1 MLRASPPNAAPRD
14 TTTEPTST
22 TPLHEALQRRARRFL
37 TEGRRGG
44 EALED
49 LAEEDLAAPLLL
61 RRENSLGVAMASVST
76 PRSGRPPTPG
86 TTPGTPGTPGAA
98 DGPSAPRFPSQQVDS
113 PLSLGA
119 RGAWTSGPNA
129 IIWSRDDADVD
140 EEPRNVSDRGAVA
153 ASSPHRTAGVP
164 ARPPPPAKL
173 YSLKRAW
180 LMMNAAGETATLEA
194 TKMEMQREL
203 GVPFRDLM
211 ILDPALPTAY
221 PSSIFI
227 RPRAIVV
234 NMEHVKLVVT
244 SGLVVSPLPTLDER
258 RGDGDDA
265 KFARR
270 FTRRLKRQL
279 AAGAARA
286 CEEDLED
293 LTLVPMHVPG
303 DFSDR
308 DDGRKGLD
316 ALDPSDRE
324 TLPADDEASRA
335 TRSRSSEKPHDKE
348 NKEKPPANDTTD
360 LLGLRQTPC
369 ELRVLLLPFELRVVE
384 AALHDVSGR
393 LLDEAVAL
401 ERDAAPA
408 LETLAERVSAA
419 SLEKTRGIK
428 AAMNSLAAR
437 VGAAREA
444 LEKLL
449 QDDADMA
456 AMRLSRGDDEALHE
470 DASDDDAS
478 KALLDDETGKDV
490 LPGTDIRNEP
500 NEQRE
505 VEGAR
510 SFSGPEER
518 EETST
523 GLRSPVFDVTEK
535 MTRKDDELLD
545 SLAKASASA
554 SSASASS
561 ASRSGVSVSS
571 AGAGAEAHEGVEA
584 LLEAYYMHCDYS
596 FKRLNELRQAVEDT
610 EDLAEIKLD
619 SQRNQ
624 LIKVDLMLSNG
635 ALAVGAFSM
644 VVGVFGMNL
653 PTGLEA
659 SRDAFVEVL
668 FVSAVACVALFV
680 AVVVACRRWKLL
692 QM

>member
-1 MLRASPPNAAPRD
+1 VLRASPPNAAPRD

-98 DGPSAPRFPSQQVDS
+98 DCPSAPRFPSQQVDS

-140 EEPRNVSDRGAVA
+140 EEPRNVSDRGANA
-153 ASSPHRTAGVP
+153 ASRDRTAGVP

-180 LMMNAAGETATLEA
+180 LMMNAAGETAVLEA

-279 AAGAARA
+279 AAGPARA

-293 LTLVPMHVPG
+293 LTLVPMHVPPR
-303 DFSDR
+303 DFSNPGR
-308 DDGRKGLD
+308 RTERTRRSRRGPGNPSRRRRGFSDDAKM
-316 ALDPSDRE
+316 
-324 TLPADDEASRA
+324 
-335 TRSRSSEKPHDKE
+335 RSSEKPRASD
-348 NKEKPPANDTTD
+348 KEKPPFANDTTD

-456 AMRLSRGDDEALHE
+456 AMRHVARRRRGSSRRRLGRRRLESRG
-470 DASDDDAS
+470 
-478 KALLDDETGKDV
+478 
-490 LPGTDIRNEP
+490 
-500 NEQRE
+500 
-505 VEGAR
+505 
-510 SFSGPEER
+510 
-518 EETST
+518 
-523 GLRSPVFDVTEK
+523 
-535 MTRKDDELLD
+535 
-545 SLAKASASA
+545 
-554 SSASASS
+554 
-561 ASRSGVSVSS
+561 
-571 AGAGAEAHEGVEA
+571 
-584 LLEAYYMHCDYS
+584 
-596 FKRLNELRQAVEDT
+596 
-610 EDLAEIKLD
+610 
-619 SQRNQ
+619 
-624 LIKVDLMLSNG
+624 
-635 ALAVGAFSM
+635 
-644 VVGVFGMNL
+644 
-653 PTGLEA
+653 
-659 SRDAFVEVL
+659 
-668 FVSAVACVALFV
+668 
-680 AVVVACRRWKLL
+680 
-692 QM
+692 

>member
-1 MLRASPPNAAPRD
+1 M
-14 TTTEPTST
+14 
-22 TPLHEALQRRARRFL
+22 
-37 TEGRRGG
+37 
-44 EALED
+44 
-49 LAEEDLAAPLLL
+49 
-61 RRENSLGVAMASVST
+61 
-76 PRSGRPPTPG
+76 
-86 TTPGTPGTPGAA
+86 
-98 DGPSAPRFPSQQVDS
+98 
-113 PLSLGA
+113 
-119 RGAWTSGPNA
+119 
-129 IIWSRDDADVD
+129 
-140 EEPRNVSDRGAVA
+140 
-153 ASSPHRTAGVP
+153 
-164 ARPPPPAKL
+164 
-173 YSLKRAW
+173 
-180 LMMNAAGETATLEA
+180 MMNAAGETAVLEA

-279 AAGAARA
+279 AAGPARA

-293 LTLVPMHVPG
+293 LTLVPMHVPPR
-303 DFSDR
+303 DFSTR

-316 ALDPSDRE
+316 ALDEDRE
-324 TLPADDEASRA
+324 TLPADDEASRTTA
-335 TRSRSSEKPHDKE
+335 KMRSSEKPRASD
-348 NKEKPPANDTTD
+348 KEKPRFANDTTD

-408 LETLAERVSAA
+408 LETLAECVSAA

-456 AMRLSRGDDEALHE
+456 AMRLSRGDDEALDE

-478 KALLDDETGKDV
+478 KAADDETGKDV
-490 LPGTDIRNEP
+490 VPGTDGNEP

-505 VEGAR
+505 VSAR

-523 GLRSPVFDVTEK
+523 GLRSPADVTEK
-535 MTRKDDELLD
+535 MTRKDDSLD
-545 SLAKASASA
+545 SLAKASASV
-554 SSASASS
+554 SF

>member
-1 MLRASPPNAAPRD
+1 
-14 TTTEPTST
+14 
-22 TPLHEALQRRARRFL
+22 
-37 TEGRRGG
+37 
-44 EALED
+44 
-49 LAEEDLAAPLLL
+49 
-61 RRENSLGVAMASVST
+61 
-76 PRSGRPPTPG
+76 
-86 TTPGTPGTPGAA
+86 
-98 DGPSAPRFPSQQVDS
+98 VDS

-140 EEPRNVSDRGAVA
+140 EEPRNVSDRGANA
-153 ASSPHRTAGVP
+153 ASRDRTAGVP

-180 LMMNAAGETATLEA
+180 LMMNAAGETAVLEA

-279 AAGAARA
+279 AAGPARA

-293 LTLVPMHVPG
+293 LTLVPMHVPPR
-303 DFSDR
+303 DFSTR

-316 ALDPSDRE
+316 ALDEDRE
-324 TLPADDEASRA
+324 TLPADDEASRTTA
-335 TRSRSSEKPHDKE
+335 KMRSSEKPRASD
-348 NKEKPPANDTTD
+348 KEKPRFANDTTD

-478 KALLDDETGKDV
+478 KAADDETGKDV
-490 LPGTDIRNEP
+490 RSGGT
-500 NEQRE
+500 
-505 VEGAR
+505 A
-510 SFSGPEER
+510 
-518 EETST
+518 
-523 GLRSPVFDVTEK
+523 DVTEK
-535 MTRKDDELLD
+535 MTREDDSLD
-545 SLAKASASA
+545 SLAKA
-554 SSASASS
+554 SASASS

>member
-1 MLRASPPNAAPRD
+1 M
-14 TTTEPTST
+14 
-22 TPLHEALQRRARRFL
+22 
-37 TEGRRGG
+37 
-44 EALED
+44 
-49 LAEEDLAAPLLL
+49 
-61 RRENSLGVAMASVST
+61 
-76 PRSGRPPTPG
+76 
-86 TTPGTPGTPGAA
+86 
-98 DGPSAPRFPSQQVDS
+98 
-113 PLSLGA
+113 
-119 RGAWTSGPNA
+119 
-129 IIWSRDDADVD
+129 
-140 EEPRNVSDRGAVA
+140 
-153 ASSPHRTAGVP
+153 
-164 ARPPPPAKL
+164 
-173 YSLKRAW
+173 
-180 LMMNAAGETATLEA
+180 MMNAAGETAVLEA

-258 RGDGDDA
+258 RGDGDA

-293 LTLVPMHVPG
+293 PTLVPLHLPG
-303 DFSDR
+303 DFSNR

-316 ALDPSDRE
+316 ALDEDRE
-324 TLPADDEASRA
+324 TLPADDEVFKA
-335 TRSRSSEKPHDKE
+335 SSEKPHASD
-348 NKEKPPANDTTD
+348 KEKPPANDTTD

-470 DASDDDAS
+470 DASDDDAL
-478 KALLDDETGKDV
+478 KAADDETGKDV
-490 LPGTDIRNEP
+490 VPGTDGNEP

-505 VEGAR
+505 VSAR

-518 EETST
+518 EETSS
-523 GLRSPVFDVTEK
+523 GLRSPAAVTEK
-535 MTRKDDELLD
+535 MTRKDDSLD
-545 SLAKASASA
+545 SLAKASASV
-554 SSASASS
+554 SF

>member
-140 EEPRNVSDRGAVA
+140 EEPRNVSDRGANA
-153 ASSPHRTAGVP
+153 ASRDRTAGVP

-180 LMMNAAGETATLEA
+180 LMMNAAGETAVLEA

-279 AAGAARA
+279 AAGPARA

-293 LTLVPMHVPG
+293 LTLVPMHVPPR
-303 DFSDR
+303 DFSTR

-316 ALDPSDRE
+316 ALDEDRE
-324 TLPADDEASRA
+324 TLPADDEVFKA
-335 TRSRSSEKPHDKE
+335 SSEKPHASD
-348 NKEKPPANDTTD
+348 KEKPPANDTTD

-408 LETLAERVSAA
+408 LETLAECVSAA

-456 AMRLSRGDDEALHE
+456 AMCLSRGD
-470 DASDDDAS
+470 ASDDETP
-478 KALLDDETGKDV
+478 DDEDLDAANVSQASAGSPAV
-490 LPGTDIRNEP
+490 PA
-500 NEQRE
+500 
-505 VEGAR
+505 VSAR
-510 SFSGPEER
+510 DDA
-518 EETST
+518 EETPAS
-523 GLRSPVFDVTEK
+523 
-535 MTRKDDELLD
+535 LD
-545 SLAKASASA
+545 AANERRRNRGKSLESLSRARRDSR
-554 SSASASS
+554 ASS

-571 AGAGAEAHEGVEA
+571 AGADAEAHEGVEA

-596 FKRLNELRQAVEDT
+596 FKRLNELRESVDDT

-653 PTGLEA
+653 PTGLET

-680 AVVVACRRWKLL
+680 AVVIACRRWKLL

>member
-140 EEPRNVSDRGAVA
+140 EEPRNVSDRGANA

-265 KFARR
+265 KLARR

-324 TLPADDEASRA
+324 TLPADDEASRT
-335 TRSRSSEKPHDKE
+335 TRSRSSEKPNASSE
-348 NKEKPPANDTTD
+348 KEKPPANDTTD

-470 DASDDDAS
+470 DASDDDAFEKK
-478 KALLDDETGKDV
+478 KAADDETGKDV
-490 LPGTDIRNEP
+490 VPGTDIRNEP
-500 NEQRE
+500 NEQRRGE
-505 VEGAR
+505 
-510 SFSGPEER
+510 GPEER

>member
-22 TPLHEALQRRARRFL
+22 TPLHEALERRARRFL

-86 TTPGTPGTPGAA
+86 TTPGTPGNPGAA

-140 EEPRNVSDRGAVA
+140 EEPRNVSDRGANA
-153 ASSPHRTAGVP
+153 ASRDRTAGVP
-164 ARPPPPAKL
+164 ARPPSPAKL

-180 LMMNAAGETATLEA
+180 LMMNAAGETAVLEA

-279 AAGAARA
+279 AAGPARA

-293 LTLVPMHVPG
+293 LTLVPMHVPPR
-303 DFSDR
+303 DFSTR

-316 ALDPSDRE
+316 ALDEDRE
-324 TLPADDEASRA
+324 TLPADDEASRTTA
-335 TRSRSSEKPHDKE
+335 KMRSSEKPRASD
-348 NKEKPPANDTTD
+348 KEKPRFANDTTD

-478 KALLDDETGKDV
+478 KAADDETGKDV
-490 LPGTDIRNEP
+490 VPGTDGNEP

-505 VEGAR
+505 VSAR

-523 GLRSPVFDVTEK
+523 GLRSPADVTEK
-535 MTRKDDELLD
+535 MTRKDDSLD
-545 SLAKASASA
+545 SLAKA
-554 SSASASS
+554 SASASS

>member
-22 TPLHEALQRRARRFL
+22 TPLHEALERRARRFL

-61 RRENSLGVAMASVST
+61 RREDSLGVAMASVST

-86 TTPGTPGTPGAA
+86 TNPGTPGNPGAA

-129 IIWSRDDADVD
+129 IIWSRNDADVD
-140 EEPRNVSDRGAVA
+140 EEPRNVPDR
-153 ASSPHRTAGVP
+153 GVP

-173 YSLKRAW
+173 YSLKRSW
-180 LMMNAAGETATLEA
+180 LMMNAAGETAVLEA

-258 RGDGDDA
+258 RGDGDA

-293 LTLVPMHVPG
+293 PTLVPLHLPG
-303 DFSDR
+303 DFSNR

-316 ALDPSDRE
+316 ALDEDRE
-324 TLPADDEASRA
+324 TLPADDEVFKA
-335 TRSRSSEKPHDKE
+335 SSEKPHASD
-348 NKEKPPANDTTD
+348 KEKPPANDTTD

-408 LETLAERVSAA
+408 LETLAERVSAT

-478 KALLDDETGKDV
+478 KAADDETGKDV
-490 LPGTDIRNEP
+490 VPGTDRNEP

-505 VEGAR
+505 VSAR

-518 EETST
+518 EETSS
-523 GLRSPVFDVTEK
+523 GLRSPAAVTEK
-535 MTRKDDELLD
+535 MTRKDDSLD
-545 SLAKASASA
+545 SLAKASASV
-554 SSASASS
+554 SF